1 MSKEIITKPAR
12 EEFIKWINE
21 RLIGLGFSNDNSFWR
36 SERNIQTPTQTIV
49 INGQRVDRPGETRRI
64 VFQVELFGDGI
75 MKDVESGTED
85 PFIELNFSVD
95 EGNGMEDVG
104 PTFCLY
110 YDDQLLF
117 NNVISEIFRL

>member
-85 PFIELNFSVD
+85 PFIELNF
-95 EGNGMEDVG
+95 
-104 PTFCLY
+104 
-110 YDDQLLF
+110 
-117 NNVISEIFRL
+117 